1 MSRWN
6 TILVI
11 ALVVQLAIAAVVFW
25 PRQAATGGEPLF
37 AGLEAG
43 DVVRIDIVDGE
54 GRQIELAR
62 DGAGWVLPTAGD
74 YPVRQEPVDDL
85 LAAVAAL
92 NSGRLVTQTPASH
105 DRLGVGDETF
115 ERRIELETADGTR
128 HTLYV
133 GTSPSFG
140 ATHVRAAGTDP
151 VYLTSDLSAED
162 AGVNASAWVDTA
174 YVAVPVEEV
183 QSIRVENANGTF
195 ELVKEGDTWAL
206 PGLATG
212 EELDQNVARGLANRA
227 ATVTLLRPL
236 GRDEDPAYGLADPA
250 AVVTVVAAGED
261 GASRTYVLTIGAR
274 LPDESAYVVASSESP
289 YYVAVGEFSVQD
301 LIEKDRAG
309 LLVQPTP
316 TPAPTIP

>member
-37 AGLEAG
+37 AGLEPG
-43 DVVRIDIVDGE
+43 DVVRIDITDGE
-54 GRQIELAR
+54 SGQIELAR
-62 DGAGWVLPTAGD
+62 DGAGWVLPAAGD

-105 DRLGVGDETF
+105 DRLGVGDEMF
-115 ERRIELETADGTR
+115 ERRIELETAAGTR

-140 ATHVRAAGTDP
+140 ATHVRAAGTGP
-151 VYLTSDLSAED
+151 VYLASDLSAED
-162 AGVNASAWVDTA
+162 AGVNASLWVDTA
-174 YVAVPVEEV
+174 YVSVPVEEM

-206 PGLATG
+206 PGLAAG
-212 EELDQNVARGLANRA
+212 EELDQNVVRGLANRA

-236 GRDEDPAYGLADPA
+236 SRDEDPAYGLADPA
-250 AVVTVVAAGED
+250 AVVTVVAAGEE
-261 GASRTYVLTIGAR
+261 GASRTYILTIGAR

-289 YYVAVGEFSVQD
+289 YYVAVGEFSVRD
-301 LIEKDRAG
+301 FVEKDRAA

-316 TPAPTIP
+316 TPAATTP